1 MDTLTKFKLDVSDIN
16 SVEELRDRF
25 SAAIGTLGYHG
36 FDAFTVKTGTVDNAD
51 QECNLF
57 VCDYGIE
64 LPRSYV
70 RDGWLQMDPV
80 TAEIA
85 RTSKPFDYVKH
96 LRGAQKNTSVVWQL
110 GVLKLK
116 NVHRAW
122 LVPMC
127 TIGHMRGMTIY
138 MQGNSPASKQ
148 VFELTKNEIH
158 LLCIEFM
165 EEFAKISDKK
175 TEVDEWYAGEF
186 DKSLVSPRETDCLHW
201 AARGKTNW
209 EIGEILSISE
219 NTVRYHLKNVFSKL
233 DSNTRSSAVNR
244 ALSIGIISI

>member
-1 MDTLTKFKLDVSDIN
+1 MEILAKFNADLPGIN

-25 SAAIGTLGYHG
+25 SIAIKALGYYS
-36 FDAFTVKTGTVDNAD
+36 FDAFTVKSGTLDNVVQD
-51 QECNLF
+51 CNLF
-57 VCDYGIE
+57 ICDYGLD

-85 RTSKPFDYVKH
+85 RTSKPFDYVDVIQNAH
-96 LRGAQKNTSVVWQL
+96 KNTSVVWQL

-116 NVHRAW
+116 NIRRAW

-138 MQGNSPASKQ
+138 MQGKSDASQQ
-148 VFELTKNEIH
+148 VFQLTKNEIH
-158 LLCIEFM
+158 LLCIDFM
-165 EEFAKISDKK
+165 ETFVELSDKK
-175 TEVDEWYAGEF
+175 TEVDEWFAGEF
-186 DKSLVSPRETDCLHW
+186 DKSSVSPRETDCLHW

-209 EIGEILSISE
+209 EIGEILKISE
-219 NTVRYHLKNVFSKL
+219 NTVRYHLKNVFAKL
-233 DSNTRSSAVNR
+233 GSNTRSSAVNR
-244 ALSIGIISI
+244 ALSVGIIQI